1 MYSWQQNWIFLMST
15 TSRCISAEKQE
26 AFNETSGRLPA
37 LFAATKLDIFH
48 QTSGHFQDM
57 FAATEPD
64 IFKQTS
70 RHFPAV
76 FLRTKLDMFVEMS
89 GHIPGTKGEVNF
101 HMNVVKLKVKYEML
115 QSRSMR

>member
-1 MYSWQQNWIFLMST
+1 
-15 TSRCISAEKQE
+15 
-26 AFNETSGRLPA
+26 
-37 LFAATKLDIFH
+37 
-48 QTSGHFQDM
+48 M

-115 QSRSMR
+115 QSRSMRYQTVEKLVRVRVIIQFHLLIST